1 MFGIPVRGMVV
12 AGVLAAAGLMYVAN
26 DGRQFGVEEVAAR
39 QCKVTVIAD
48 ILNVRS
54 GPADTQPI
62 VATMPRDAVV
72 RAEKRVENG
81 YRLLSDG
88 RWVKDEFVTPTS
100 DSGCT

>member
-26 DGRQFGVEEVAAR
+26 EGKKLGVEEVAAR
-39 QCKVTVIAD
+39 ECRVTVIAD
-48 ILNVRS
+48 VLNVRS

-62 VATMPRDAVV
+62 VATLPRDAVV
-72 RAEKRVENG
+72 GAENRVENG
-81 YRLLSDG
+81 FRLLADG

-100 DSGCT
+100 DSGCA